1 MRATPILL
9 KHSKARGYQ
18 PLSATGTRVRLEP
31 RVVPIYWD
39 THFKSQPSDVTVF
52 DEFLR
57 TLFRSSWMTELGRQG
72 VAPARLLPSFVPRRV
87 PNVRLGRLDPADPVR
102 EWEASGQVTPLP
114 QSAELFHLIVAPSPP
129 KAALP
134 VTLDRWVMVPLV
146 AAGPRLLELHS
157 LALSRALAGAFLRAA
172 RAASGGASLALVRTS

>member
-1 MRATPILL
+1 L
-9 KHSKARGYQ
+9 
-18 PLSATGTRVRLEP
+18 
-31 RVVPIYWD
+31 
-39 THFKSQPSDVTVF
+39 DVTVF

-72 VAPARLLPSFVPRRV
+72 VLPARLLPSFVPRRA
-87 PNVRLGRLDPADPVR
+87 PNARLGRLDPADAVR
-102 EWEASGQVTPLP
+102 EWEASGRVAPLP

-129 KAALP
+129 KTAEP

-157 LALSRALAGAFLRAA
+157 LALSRALADAFLRAA
-172 RAASGGASLALVRTS
+172 RAANARPSLSLVRTS